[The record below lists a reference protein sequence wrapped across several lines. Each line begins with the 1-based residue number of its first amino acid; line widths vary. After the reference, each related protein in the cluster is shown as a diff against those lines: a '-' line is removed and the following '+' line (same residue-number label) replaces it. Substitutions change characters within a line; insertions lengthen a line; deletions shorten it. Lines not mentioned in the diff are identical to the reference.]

1 MFSGTVLEKPSA
13 GAPARWFTPGLKLQR
28 SCQDEAVQRLCPSSP
43 LPLGRRKRLI
53 GKGRGGRHLYD
64 DEAPADSLVAGV
76 ARKGQ
81 LAIALGEGRAVLCL
95 YRGNDRMDRIGR
107 VGHELHRNAPI
118 EVCAVSRLALISS
131 TS

>member
-1 MFSGTVLEKPSA
+1 
-13 GAPARWFTPGLKLQR
+13 
-28 SCQDEAVQRLCPSSP
+28 
-43 LPLGRRKRLI
+43 
-53 GKGRGGRHLYD
+53 LYD
-64 DEAPADSLVAGV
+64 DEAPPDPLVAGV

-118 EVCAVSRLALISS
+118 EVCRGLEACLDLIDA
-131 TS
+131 